1 MRPLAIALCLYLAA
15 PAWAESIEGRVVG
28 VTDGDTVKVLTAG
41 NVQERIRLAG
51 IDAPER
57 SQPFGQVSKQ
67 HLSDQVFERT
77 VTVEWDKRD
86 RYGRLVGKILVAGQ
100 DANIEQIRSGLA
112 WHYKKYAS
120 EQTPEDRAAYGLAE
134 QEAQEAARGRWSEP
148 APTAPWDWRHRR

>member
-134 QEAQEAARGRWSEP
+134 QEAQEAARGLWSEP